1 MSSPIVQP
9 SAFNAAKIT
18 VSQPKALEAG
28 GKMAYM
34 GYGESRNLVLQT
46 PSLQVPYG
54 VKNSAEGEYARPGPP
69 KYSVDLALRGY
80 QDAGKVKAFHD
91 ALAALDEHM
100 IKLAEQNT
108 KLWFGKVLS
117 REVIAAFYTPSLK
130 FGRTKEGDPS
140 PYPPTVKVQLKK
152 KYNTDD
158 FECNFYDQS
167 SKTDPNAKPLVGIPI
182 EELLPKRS
190 EVTALIQPGSVWFVN
205 GKFGVSWK
213 ATQVRLDVTPEGAGA
228 GYAFVDDEDD
238 VPVRAAG
245 RANTGGGS
253 SRFTEPA
260 EFSPAQQGS
269 TRHSAPQS
277 GEFSAPA
284 RAAAPAP
291 AAAANPAFEED
302 DDDEVPAPAAVQ
314 RQIVEEDD
322 DEVAPPPVP
331 KKATVTKKTVQTK
344 LVTKAK

>member
-1 MSSPIVQP
+1 
-9 SAFNAAKIT
+9 
-18 VSQPKALEAG
+18 
-28 GKMAYM
+28 MAYM

-69 KYSVDLALRGY
+69 KFSVDLALRGY

-140 PYPPTVKVQLKK
+140 PYPPTIKLQLKK

-158 FECNFYDQS
+158 FECHFYDQS

-238 VPVRAAG
+238 VAVRASG
-245 RANTGGGS
+245 RSNTGGAA
-253 SRFTEPA
+253 RFSEPA
-260 EFSPAQQGS
+260 
-269 TRHSAPQS
+269 
-277 GEFSAPA
+277 EFSAPA
-284 RAAAPAP
+284 RAAPAPAP
-291 AAAANPAFEED
+291 QPTATPAFEED
-302 DDDEVPAPAAVQ
+302 DDELPAPAQAQ
-314 RQIVEEDD
+314 RQVVEEDE

-344 LVTKAK
+344 LVAKAK

>member
-9 SAFNAAKIT
+9 SAFNASKIT

-69 KYSVDLALRGY
+69 KFSVDLALRGY

-140 PYPPTVKVQLKK
+140 PYPPTIKLQLKK
-152 KYNTDD
+152 KYGTED
-158 FECNFYDQS
+158 FECHFYDQS

-238 VPVRAAG
+238 VAVRASG
-245 RANTGGGS
+245 RSNTGGAA
-253 SRFTEPA
+253 RFSEPA
-260 EFSPAQQGS
+260 EFA
-269 TRHSAPQS
+269 
-277 GEFSAPA
+277 APA
-284 RAAAPAP
+284 ARAAPAP
-291 AAAANPAFEED
+291 QPTATPAFEED
-302 DDDEVPAPAAVQ
+302 DDELPAPAQAQ
-314 RQIVEEDD
+314 RQVVEEDE